1 MLLKKWGDEEAR
13 SNPTVVCEER
23 EREDALKFHSN
34 IDHLSDTDLS
44 PSTCEHCSI
53 EMKMAS

>member
-13 SNPTVVCEER
+13 SNPTVVSEER

-34 IDHLSDTDLS
+34 IDLS
-44 PSTCEHCSI
+44 PSTCEHCPI